1 MDRDLWLII
10 DPPGA
15 PVPSFLASSIN
26 GSYGHDVVDVTHV
39 YSMIR
44 IYGRDSARVTT
55 KLCAIDF
62 SDEILPSGSAL
73 RTSVAG
79 LVSLVIRADCIGNI
93 GTFRDSTARSRS
105 YVMLCERS
113 AGKYLFDALLDAGR
127 EFEIDIEGFARLLPE

>member
-1 MDRDLWLII
+1 MDSDVWIII

-15 PVPSFLASSIN
+15 SVPSFLASGIN
-26 GSYGHDVVDVTHV
+26 GSYGHDVLDVTHV

-44 IYGRDSARVTT
+44 IYGSDSAKVTT

-79 LVSLVIRADCIGNI
+79 LVSLVIRADCVGNI
-93 GTFRDSTARSRS
+93 EALRGSTARSRS

-113 AGKYLFDALLDAGR
+113 AGKYLFDSLLDAGQ